1 MSVLT
6 DTQRAANDFYENR
19 KPDQVVGRVDYW
31 AWGAL
36 YDAFMA
42 GAAFESE
49 RLAAIVDELAV
60 KGDDVSLTDI
70 AGLLRGRWTP

>member
-6 DTQRAANDFYENR
+6 DTQRAANAFYENR
-19 KPDQVVGRVDYW
+19 KPDQVVGRVDFW

-49 RLAAIVDELAV
+49 RLAAIVDEIAA
-60 KGDDVSLTDI
+60 KGDDVSLSDI

>member
-6 DTQRAANDFYENR
+6 DTQRAANAFVDDR
-19 KPDQVVGRVDYW
+19 RPDQVVNRVDYW

-60 KGDDVSLTDI
+60 KGDDVSLSDI
-70 AGLLRGRWTP
+70 AGLLRGRWEP